1 MVTSF
6 TSLRFNKWGM
16 KPGFILIN
24 NDEFIQID
32 EGKTDKVTIK
42 NFKI

>member
-1 MVTSF
+1 
-6 TSLRFNKWGM
+6 M

>member
-1 MVTSF
+1 
-6 TSLRFNKWGM
+6 M

-24 NDEFIQID
+24 NVEFIQID
-32 EGKTDKVTIK
+32 ERKTNKVTIK